1 VIDPVQ
7 NQFVDVKVNE
17 LPKANNTNALHAAVR
32 ELQSARVG
40 GHEET
45 IELARLRQ
53 SSFYLA
59 LPEFDDG
66 AIGTADVTTG
76 VVTHHDLTS
85 TDNVTFKVTE
95 TISAVERKFPN
106 VAQRVF
112 SRDDVFCLVPRGSRW
127 IPMAPAGSVVVW
139 AVTQSTIAKATAM
152 LTPTFGNADVVDWN
166 AGGTALEA
174 TGQTVRLANMD
185 WYSNGGIPADV
196 LVAAIQYGKVY
207 VIQTVFCG
215 TV

>member
-1 VIDPVQ
+1 MQARPLDPI
-7 NQFVDVKVNE
+7 VKLE
-17 LPKANNTNALHAAVR
+17 FTSLDASDLYASRPDAND
-32 ELQSARVG
+32 E
-40 GHEET
+40 
-45 IELARLRQ
+45 
-53 SSFYLA
+53 
-59 LPEFDDG
+59 
-66 AIGTADVTTG
+66 AIGTAIVDVGKGTRHALTT
-76 VVTHHDLTS
+76 
-85 TDNVTFKVTE
+85 TDEDDYLIEQTDSEVK
-95 TISAVERKFPN
+95 RMFPN
-106 VAQRVF
+106 VAQRIY
-112 SRDDVFCLVPRGSRW
+112 SRDDVVGLLSQGSRY
-127 IPMAPAGSVVVW
+127 IPIQLGGSVVVW

>member
-1 VIDPVQ
+1 MIDPVQ
-7 NQFVDVKVNE
+7 NQFTDVLVGN
-17 LPKANNTNALHAAVR
+17 LPSAENTNALHAAVR
-32 ELQSARVG
+32 ELQDSRYHDEDSPIEIARM
-40 GHEET
+40 
-45 IELARLRQ
+45 RQ
-53 SSFYLA
+53 SSLYLA

-76 VVTHHDLTS
+76 VVTHHELTTS
-85 TDNVTFKVTE
+85 DDISFKVTE
-95 TISAVERKFPN
+95 TISSVERKFPN
-106 VAQRVF
+106 VSQRVY
-112 SRDDVFCLVPRGSRW
+112 SRDDVFFLVQRGARY

>member
-1 VIDPVQ
+1 MPEFHDVSP
-7 NQFVDVKVNE
+7 NQRPSASNQ
-17 LPKANNTNALHAAVR
+17 NALHATVR
-32 ELQSARVG
+32 DLQARPLDPIVKL
-40 GHEET
+40 EFT
-45 IELARLRQ
+45 RLDASDLYASRPD
-53 SSFYLA
+53 A
-59 LPEFDDG
+59 NDE
-66 AIGTADVTTG
+66 AIGTAIVDVGKGTRHALTT
-76 VVTHHDLTS
+76 
-85 TDNVTFKVTE
+85 TDEDDYLIEQTDSEVK
-95 TISAVERKFPN
+95 RMFPN
-106 VAQRVF
+106 VAQRIY
-112 SRDDVFCLVPRGSRW
+112 SRDDVVGLLSQGSRY
-127 IPMAPAGSVVVW
+127 IPIQLGGSVVVW